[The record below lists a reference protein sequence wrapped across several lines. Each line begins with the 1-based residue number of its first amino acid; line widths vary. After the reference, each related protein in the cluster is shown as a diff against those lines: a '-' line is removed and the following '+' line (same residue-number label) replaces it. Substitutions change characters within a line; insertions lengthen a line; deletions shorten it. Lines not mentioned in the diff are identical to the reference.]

1 MTKRRV
7 VVTGMG
13 IISPVGNTLKQ
24 AWDNIVNGVS
34 GIAPITHFDS
44 TDFST
49 KIAGEIKN
57 FTGIDDPYEEP
68 LAPELTLLAAEKTP
82 DILAGEIISYLM
94 DKGIISS
101 PLHAVK
107 QG

>member
-34 GIAPITHFDS
+34 GIAPITHFD
-44 TDFST
+44 TADFAT
-49 KIAGEIKN
+49 KIAGEIKDFEVTN
-57 FTGIDDPYEEP
+57 YISGKMRKKWIHLSITPW
-68 LAPELTLLAAEKTP
+68 LQAKMLLL
-82 DILAGEIISYLM
+82 IQ
-94 DKGIISS
+94 
-101 PLHAVK
+101 V
-107 QG
+107 